1 VIRKEGLIESAFM
14 DDIDEKPGNDLLFI
28 RPHSIR
34 LRRIALWSLVAVY
47 TIALPY
53 AIIVYQSIQARFSQ
67 EITGKIPLVMSI
79 LLGVAYI
86 FLGFVRKKG
95 KRFLA
100 RLAPCA
106 VIAAI
111 LISLEPNPNKQIH
124 IPEYILMSWL
134 VFQAL
139 ALDYKGKGI
148 LALVFVI
155 SSMLGVV
162 DELEQGIHSGRF
174 FGWWDMIMNS
184 ASAGI
189 GVILLSGLGEKDD
202 GSWDWFRGVKAH
214 KGIVGLG
221 LFGLLGTVLA
231 CVYLFKV
238 HEKGFFGGVYPFWL
252 LAWNALFAA
261 LFTAMIF
268 SCCFRYIKGRSM
280 LGIRADAIRPT
291 DHTTGYLWLF
301 PVLSILFVINTVTVI
316 MALVGCEFR

>member
-1 VIRKEGLIESAFM
+1 M
-14 DDIDEKPGNDLLFI
+14 DDIDEKPGNGLLSL
-28 RPHSIR
+28 RPYSIR
-34 LRRIALWSLVAVY
+34 LRRISLWSLVAVY

-53 AIIVYQSIQARFSQ
+53 AIVAYQSIQGRFSR
-67 EITGKIPLVMSI
+67 EITGQIPLAMSI
-79 LLGVAYI
+79 LLGAAYI
-86 FLGFVRKKG
+86 FFGFVRKKG
-95 KRFLA
+95 TRFLA

-106 VIAAI
+106 MIAAI

-174 FGWWDMIMNS
+174 FGWWDMVMNS

-189 GVILLSGLGEKDD
+189 GVILLSGLVDKDD
-202 GSWDWFRGVKAH
+202 GSWGWLKGVKSH
-214 KGIVGLG
+214 KGILGLG
-221 LFGLLGTVLA
+221 LFGILGTVLA

-238 HEKGFFGGVYPFWL
+238 QEKGFFGGAYPFWL

-261 LFTAMIF
+261 LFPAMIF
-268 SCCFRYIKGRSM
+268 SFCFRYIRGRSK
-280 LGIRADAIRPT
+280 LRIGGDSICPT
-291 DHTTGYLWLF
+291 DLTTGYLWLF

-316 MALVGCEFR
+316 MALAGCEFR